1 MTYAPQSVTATN
13 TALLELD
20 GEKALGPRGLVRGGL
35 AYRKLHTLTGNK
47 KYDLYCICTYMMSIV
62 TEICILST
70 IHSTPHIYE
79 DN

>member
-47 KYDLYCICTYMMSIV
+47 NYDLHCICTLYDVHCNRNIYPFH
-62 TEICILST
+62 
-70 IHSTPHIYE
+70 HSFYTTYV
-79 DN
+79 